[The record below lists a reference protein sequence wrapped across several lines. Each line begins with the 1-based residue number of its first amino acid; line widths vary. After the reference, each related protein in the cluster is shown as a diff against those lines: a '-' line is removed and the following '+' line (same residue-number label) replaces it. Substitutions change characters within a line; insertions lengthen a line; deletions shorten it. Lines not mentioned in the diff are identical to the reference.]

1 MRRRGH
7 LPKDRRILR
16 TGHRRKE
23 RWIQFGSWNQ
33 RFEILIDGRVDVKH
47 RIETACAKIIPR
59 TTIPTVT
66 AGRCLSGV
74 NLKTSSEMWS
84 DESVSR
90 RFFMSFALNQGTVPL
105 QDFGLDLDGVPP
117 VEADDLPQL
126 DHLHDNI
133 ALCAFHE
140 PTSTP
145 SGTITAARPRGLEQ
159 LQEQGEEQQLRLRRL
174 DDPLPDQNESQTRS
188 ICPFSAPVITQAL
201 G

>member
-1 MRRRGH
+1 M
-7 LPKDRRILR
+7 R

-59 TTIPTVT
+59 TTIATVP

-90 RFFMSFALNQGTVPL
+90 RFFMSFALNP
-105 QDFGLDLDGVPP
+105 DPP
-117 VEADDLPQL
+117 V
-126 DHLHDNI
+126 
-133 ALCAFHE
+133 
-140 PTSTP
+140 
-145 SGTITAARPRGLEQ
+145 
-159 LQEQGEEQQLRLRRL
+159 RL
-174 DDPLPDQNESQTRS
+174 
-188 ICPFSAPVITQAL
+188 V